1 MEDGKRIF
9 RIILNILIPAGTIVL
24 VCTLG
29 PWLLRFFMPFVVG
42 WCIALICNPLV
53 KFLEKRLKLVRKH
66 SSAVIVA
73 VVLAGV
79 IWLLYFLVSRLI
91 LGVMMFCRELPQLY
105 EAWKTELQGAF
116 AGFSVILERM
126 PTAVQEAVN
135 RTNSNLG
142 AVAGSLVEKLATPTV
157 TVAGTVAKGIPAA
170 LVYSVVV
177 ILSSYFFIIE
187 RDKIMAWG
195 KKHLPKGM
203 QNYVEFLKKDIKTLI
218 GGYFLAQFKIM
229 FVVAVILAVGLVI
242 LGVRYGILF
251 ALLIALLDFL
261 PVFGTGTVLFP
272 WALIKLLSGEWT
284 FAIGLVVIYVLT
296 QAVRQVVQPKIVG
309 DSIGLPPLLSL
320 IFLYLGFK
328 IKGISGM
335 ILAVPIGMFI
345 LNLYHYGVFDS
356 MIQNTKL
363 LAEEI
368 RRFRKEE

>member
-1 MEDGKRIF
+1 M
-9 RIILNILIPAGTIVL
+9 
-24 VCTLG
+24 
-29 PWLLRFFMPFVVG
+29 
-42 WCIALICNPLV
+42 
-53 KFLEKRLKLVRKH
+53 
-66 SSAVIVA
+66 
-73 VVLAGV
+73 
-79 IWLLYFLVSRLI
+79 
-91 LGVMMFCRELPQLY
+91 
-105 EAWKTELQGAF
+105 
-116 AGFSVILERM
+116 
-126 PTAVQEAVN
+126 
-135 RTNSNLG
+135 
-142 AVAGSLVEKLATPTV
+142 
-157 TVAGTVAKGIPAA
+157 
-170 LVYSVVV
+170 
-177 ILSSYFFIIE
+177 
-187 RDKIMAWG
+187 
-195 KKHLPKGM
+195 
-203 QNYVEFLKKDIKTLI
+203 
-218 GGYFLAQFKIM
+218 
-229 FVVAVILAVGLVI
+229 I

-368 RRFRKEE
+368 RRFGKRNDEDQDGEKVTALLMAALVSLGAATESFAVPPWSNINGEVVDFRGWKNS